1 MARPKPTKLTVIQ
14 DKFVRMEANGYT
26 TPEIIMELWGMKKA
40 DDPKAYHNLEC
51 KLSDWR
57 KHPCYLETWKDEVSS
72 VSVKLMNKGL
82 GKILRQMDANEPWL
96 ANKAANDGI
105 NFAKS
110 RIFGDEDRSISVQ
123 FENMPDIGS
132 PDQDEEDG

>member
-1 MARPKPTKLTVIQ
+1 MPRPKPTKLNAIQ

-26 TPEIIMELWGMKKA
+26 SSEIIMELWGMKKE

-57 KHPCYLETWKDEVSS
+57 KNPCYLDTWKDEISK

-96 ANKAANDGI
+96 ANKAANDGV

-110 RIFGDEDRSISVQ
+110 RIFHDEDSAVTVHI
-123 FENMPDIGS
+123 EGMPDLGA
-132 PDQDEEDG
+132 PDDPE